1 MKTMVRIKPV
11 PTCICF
17 FLSWQFKTDALC
29 LQVSLEFF
37 DSELMI
43 QANVLYTYYRASDV
57 LQTFFVHIFILNLKC
72 SRILMFRGNQTNKKS

>member
-17 FLSWQFKTDALC
+17 YLFGNLKQMHYQCLS
-29 LQVSLEFF
+29 SEFF
-37 DSELMI
+37 DSELTI

-72 SRILMFRGNQTNKKS
+72 SRILMFRGNQTKNS